1 MTGAFQRAGHEVN
14 VIVLGEWLG
23 RQQVAGSAAG
33 RQGPSFKGL
42 AKQAIPNLLWETAK
56 DLRVISYDHRFFRR
70 YKEAILSFRPDVI
83 YEQTAFLATDGRKI
97 AEEAR
102 IPRMAELH
110 APMVEERC
118 RDGRN
123 SLLSGHATR
132 VETRNLM
139 SARRIR
145 TVSSP
150 LKANLVAR
158 GIPAERIIVQPNGV
172 DADKF
177 RPDSSD
183 GDRIRRQHGLAG
195 KIVFGFA
202 GSFFKWHRIDSLIRG
217 FSLARRDCPDSAL
230 LIVGD
235 GEGSR
240 ELRGLA
246 AELGCAESVAFTG
259 NVPYSEMQAY
269 YAGMDICCM
278 AGTAW
283 YCSPL
288 KLLEYGAMRKPI
300 IAPDTAAVRDIME
313 PERDGLMVP
322 PGDDH
327 AVAAAMCALYADAQ
341 LRDKLANLF
350 HGKVLQQ
357 YTWDKVAGNI
367 LRQLESIAG
376 SDRGAV

>member
-1 MTGAFQRAGHEVN
+1 MG
-14 VIVLGEWLG
+14 
-23 RQQVAGSAAG
+23 
-33 RQGPSFKGL
+33 
-42 AKQAIPNLLWETAK
+42 
-56 DLRVISYDHRFFRR
+56 
-70 YKEAILSFRPDVI
+70 
-83 YEQTAFLATDGRKI
+83 
-97 AEEAR
+97 

-110 APMVEERC
+110 APLVEERS

-123 SLLSGHATR
+123 SLLSGYATR
-132 VETRNLM
+132 VETRNLI

-150 LKANLVAR
+150 LKANVVAR
-158 GIPAERIIVQPNGV
+158 GVPADRIVVQPNGV

-177 RPDSSD
+177 RPDSGV

-195 KIVFGFA
+195 KTVFGFA

-217 FSLARRDCPDSAL
+217 FALARPDCPDSAL

-240 ELRGLA
+240 ELRELA
-246 AELGCAESVAFTG
+246 AELTSAESVVFTG
-259 NVPYSEMQAY
+259 NVPYAEMQGY
-269 YAGMDICCM
+269 YAAMDICCM

-288 KLLEYGAMRKPI
+288 KLLEYGAMRKAI
-300 IAPDTAAVRDIME
+300 IAPDTEAVRDIIE

-327 AVAAAMCALYADAQ
+327 AVATAMRALYADTA
-341 LRDKLANLF
+341 LRDKLANAF
-350 HGKVLQQ
+350 HAKVLQQ
-357 YTWDKVAGNI
+357 FTWDKVAANI
-367 LRQLESIAG
+367 LRNLESIAG
-376 SDRGAV
+376 SGGGAA

>member
-1 MTGAFQRAGHEVN
+1 MIGAFQRAGHEVN

-23 RQQVAGSAAG
+23 RTQAAGAAAG
-33 RQGPSFKGL
+33 RQGRSFKGI
-42 AKQAIPNLLWETAK
+42 AKRAIPNLLWETAK
-56 DLRVISYDHRFFRR
+56 DLRVIAYDRRFHRR
-70 YKEAILSFRPDVI
+70 YQEAILSFKPDVI
-83 YEQTAFLATDGRKI
+83 YEQTAFLAAAGRKI
-97 AEEAR
+97 AEAAG

-158 GIPAERIIVQPNGV
+158 GIPAECIIVQPNGV

-177 RPDSSD
+177 NPNS
-183 GDRIRRQHGLAG
+183 GAGERIRERHGLAG

-217 FSLARRDCPDSAL
+217 FALARRDCPDSAL

-240 ELRGLA
+240 ELRELA
-246 AELGCAESVAFTG
+246 AELGCAASVAFTG
-259 NVPYSEMQAY
+259 NVPYAEMQAY
-269 YAGMDICCM
+269 YAAMDICCM

-300 IAPDTAAVRDIME
+300 IAPDTKAVRDIMA
-313 PERDGLMVP
+313 PEIDGLMVP
-322 PGDDH
+322 PGDDQ
-327 AVAAAMCALYADAQ
+327 AVAAAMRALYADAS
-341 LRDKLANLF
+341 LRDKLASAF
-350 HGKVLQQ
+350 YGKVLRQ

-367 LRQLESIAG
+367 LSQLESIAG
-376 SDRGAV
+376 SGRGAR